1 MATGYHTLT
10 IDGTDV
16 FYREDGPADAPVVL
30 LLHGFPSSSRMY
42 RDLIPLLAGEYHVI
56 APDYPAF
63 GHSGVP
69 SRDAFS
75 YTFDG
80 LAAFTSGL
88 LRQARRRTF
97 RALRHGLRRAGRVPP
112 RTGRPSRLTALILQN
127 APLYPEAPEGWW
139 ATLGAYWHEDTP
151 ARRAAVRPYLSLEA
165 IRAQYLHGVADPTR
179 IDPDNWAI
187 DAALIAR
194 PGVDE
199 IMLDLLHDIKNNAA
213 VFTGMQRLLA
223 KQQPP
228 VLVATGAND
237 EIFPEPVVRRV
248 LDDLPAAEYHA
259 LPTGHFALEDHAA
272 GDRRPHPRLPA
283 PGPRV
288 TGVRHHQVTVGEHR
302 VHVAETGDPGGP
314 PFLFLHGWPES
325 WRAWDSVL
333 ALAGEQGR
341 ALAIDLPGVGESTE
355 PSDGTTGDL
364 ARIVQEVAV
373 ALGLRG

>member
-1 MATGYHTLT
+1 MATHYHTLN

-16 FYREDGPADAPVVL
+16 FYREDGPRDAPVVL

-42 RDLIPLLAGEYHVI
+42 RDLIPLLAGQYRVI

-80 LAAFTSGL
+80 LARVTRGL
-88 LRQARRRTF
+88 LDRLGVERF
-97 RALRHGLRRAGRVPP
+97 ALYAMDFGAPVGYRLVLED
-112 RTGRPSRLTALILQN
+112 PSRLTALILQN

-139 ATLGAYWHEDTP
+139 ATLGAYWREDTP
-151 ARRAAVRPYLSLEA
+151 ARREAVRPYLSLEA
-165 IRAQYLHGVADPTR
+165 VRDQYLHGVADPTR
-179 IDPDNWAI
+179 IDPDSWAL

-213 VFTGMQRLLA
+213 VFTGMQQFLA

-248 LDDLPAAEYHA
+248 LHDLPAAEYHA
-259 LPTGHFALEDHAA
+259 LPTGHFALEDHA
-272 GDRRPHPRLPA
+272 
-283 PGPRV
+283 
-288 TGVRHHQVTVGEHR
+288 
-302 VHVAETGDPGGP
+302 
-314 PFLFLHGWPES
+314 PEI
-325 WRAWDSVL
+325 A
-333 ALAGEQGR
+333 ALIRGFMPR
-341 ALAIDLPGVGESTE
+341 ALA
-355 PSDGTTGDL
+355 
-364 ARIVQEVAV
+364 
-373 ALGLRG
+373 

>member
-1 MATGYHTLT
+1 MATHYHSLT

-16 FYREDGPADAPVVL
+16 FYREDGPRDAPVIL

-69 SRDAFS
+69 ARDAFS

-80 LAAFTSGL
+80 LARVTGQL
-88 LRQARRRTF
+88 LRRLGVEHFALYAMDFGAPVGF
-97 RALRHGLRRAGRVPP
+97 RLVLDDPD
-112 RTGRPSRLTALILQN
+112 RLTALILQN

-139 ATLGAYWHEDTP
+139 ATLGAYWREDTP
-151 ARRAAVRPYLSLEA
+151 ARREAVRPYLSLEE
-165 IRAQYLHGVADPTR
+165 IKAQYLHGVADPTL
-179 IDPDNWAI
+179 IDPDNWVI

-213 VFTGMQRLLA
+213 VFTGMQQFLA

-248 LDDLPAAEYHA
+248 LHDLPAAEYHA
-259 LPTGHFALEDHAA
+259 LPSGHFALEDHAPQIA
-272 GDRRPHPRLPA
+272 ALIREFLP
-283 PGPRV
+283 
-288 TGVRHHQVTVGEHR
+288 
-302 VHVAETGDPGGP
+302 
-314 PFLFLHGWPES
+314 
-325 WRAWDSVL
+325 
-333 ALAGEQGR
+333 R
-341 ALAIDLPGVGESTE
+341 ALA
-355 PSDGTTGDL
+355 
-364 ARIVQEVAV
+364 
-373 ALGLRG
+373 

>member
-1 MATGYHTLT
+1 MATHYHTLN

-16 FYREDGPADAPVVL
+16 FYREDGPRDAPVVL

-42 RDLIPLLAGEYHVI
+42 RDLIPLLAGQYRVI

-80 LAAFTSGL
+80 LARVTRGL
-88 LRQARRRTF
+88 LDRLGVERF
-97 RALRHGLRRAGRVPP
+97 ALYAMDFGAPVGYRLVLED
-112 RTGRPSRLTALILQN
+112 PSRLTALILQN

-139 ATLGAYWHEDTP
+139 ATLGAYWREDTP
-151 ARRAAVRPYLSLEA
+151 ARREAVRPYLSLEA
-165 IRAQYLHGVADPTR
+165 IRDQYLHGVADPTR

-213 VFTGMQRLLA
+213 VFTGMQQFLA

-248 LDDLPAAEYHA
+248 LHDLPAAEYHA
-259 LPTGHFALEDHAA
+259 LPTGHFALEDHA
-272 GDRRPHPRLPA
+272 
-283 PGPRV
+283 
-288 TGVRHHQVTVGEHR
+288 
-302 VHVAETGDPGGP
+302 
-314 PFLFLHGWPES
+314 PEI
-325 WRAWDSVL
+325 A
-333 ALAGEQGR
+333 ALIRGFMPR
-341 ALAIDLPGVGESTE
+341 ALA
-355 PSDGTTGDL
+355 
-364 ARIVQEVAV
+364 
-373 ALGLRG
+373 

>member
-1 MATGYHTLT
+1 MATHYRTLT

-42 RDLIPLLAGEYHVI
+42 RDLIPLLAGQYHVI

-80 LAAFTSGL
+80 LARVTRGL
-88 LRQARRRTF
+88 LDRLGVERFALYAMDFGAPVGF
-97 RALRHGLRRAGRVPP
+97 RLVLED
-112 RTGRPSRLTALILQN
+112 PSRLTALILQN

-151 ARRAAVRPYLSLEA
+151 ARREAVRPYLSLAA

-179 IDPDNWAI
+179 IDPDSWAL

-213 VFTGMQRLLA
+213 VFTGMQQFLT

-259 LPTGHFALEDHAA
+259 LPTGHFALEDHAPEIA
-272 GDRRPHPRLPA
+272 ALIRDFLP
-283 PGPRV
+283 
-288 TGVRHHQVTVGEHR
+288 
-302 VHVAETGDPGGP
+302 
-314 PFLFLHGWPES
+314 
-325 WRAWDSVL
+325 
-333 ALAGEQGR
+333 R
-341 ALAIDLPGVGESTE
+341 ALA
-355 PSDGTTGDL
+355 
-364 ARIVQEVAV
+364 
-373 ALGLRG
+373 

>member
-1 MATGYHTLT
+1 MATHYHTLT

-16 FYREDGPADAPVVL
+16 FYREDGPRDAPVVL

-42 RDLIPLLAGEYHVI
+42 RDLIPLLAGQYHVI

-69 SRDAFS
+69 SADAFS

-80 LAAFTSGL
+80 LARVTSGL
-88 LRQARRRTF
+88 LSRLGVERF
-97 RALRHGLRRAGRVPP
+97 ALYAMDFGAPVGYRLVLDD
-112 RTGRPSRLTALILQN
+112 PSRLTALILQN

-139 ATLGAYWHEDTP
+139 ATLGAYWREDTP
-151 ARRAAVRPYLSLEA
+151 ARREAVRPYLSLEA

-179 IDPDNWAI
+179 IDPDNWAL

-213 VFTGMQRLLA
+213 VFTGMQQFLA

-259 LPTGHFALEDHAA
+259 LPTGHFALEDHAPEIA
-272 GDRRPHPRLPA
+272 ALIRGFLPR
-283 PGPRV
+283 
-288 TGVRHHQVTVGEHR
+288 
-302 VHVAETGDPGGP
+302 
-314 PFLFLHGWPES
+314 
-325 WRAWDSVL
+325 
-333 ALAGEQGR
+333 
-341 ALAIDLPGVGESTE
+341 
-355 PSDGTTGDL
+355 
-364 ARIVQEVAV
+364 AV
-373 ALGLRG
+373 A

>member
-1 MATGYHTLT
+1 MATHYHTLT

-16 FYREDGPADAPVVL
+16 FYREDGPRDAPVVL

-42 RDLIPLLAGEYHVI
+42 RDLIPLLAGQYRVI

-80 LAAFTSGL
+80 LARVTSGL
-88 LRQARRRTF
+88 LRRLGVERF
-97 RALRHGLRRAGRVPP
+97 ALYAMDFGAPVGYRLVLED
-112 RTGRPSRLTALILQN
+112 PSRLTALILQN
-127 APLYPEAPEGWW
+127 APLYPETPEGWW
-139 ATLGAYWHEDTP
+139 ATLGAYWREDTP
-151 ARRAAVRPYLSLEA
+151 ARREAVRPYLSLEA
-165 IRAQYLHGVADPTR
+165 IRDQYLHGVADPTR

-213 VFTGMQRLLA
+213 VFTGMQQFLA

-248 LDDLPAAEYHA
+248 RQDLPAAEYHA
-259 LPTGHFALEDHAA
+259 LPTGHFALEDHAPEIA
-272 GDRRPHPRLPA
+272 ALIRGFLP
-283 PGPRV
+283 
-288 TGVRHHQVTVGEHR
+288 
-302 VHVAETGDPGGP
+302 
-314 PFLFLHGWPES
+314 
-325 WRAWDSVL
+325 
-333 ALAGEQGR
+333 R
-341 ALAIDLPGVGESTE
+341 ALA
-355 PSDGTTGDL
+355 
-364 ARIVQEVAV
+364 
-373 ALGLRG
+373 

>member
-1 MATGYHTLT
+1 MTTHYRTLA

-42 RDLIPLLAGEYHVI
+42 RDLIPLLAGQYHVI

-80 LAAFTSGL
+80 LARVTRGL
-88 LRQARRRTF
+88 LDRLGVERFALYAMDFGAPVGF
-97 RALRHGLRRAGRVPP
+97 RLVLDDPG
-112 RTGRPSRLTALILQN
+112 RLTALILQN

-139 ATLGAYWHEDTP
+139 ATLGAYWREDTP
-151 ARRAAVRPYLSLEA
+151 ARREAVRLYLSLEA
-165 IRAQYLHGVADPTR
+165 IRAQYLYGVADPTR
-179 IDPDNWAI
+179 IDPDSWAL

-213 VFTGMQRLLA
+213 VFSGMQQFLA

-259 LPTGHFALEDHAA
+259 LPTGHFALEDHGPQIAA
-272 GDRRPHPRLPA
+272 LIRGFLP
-283 PGPRV
+283 
-288 TGVRHHQVTVGEHR
+288 
-302 VHVAETGDPGGP
+302 
-314 PFLFLHGWPES
+314 
-325 WRAWDSVL
+325 
-333 ALAGEQGR
+333 R
-341 ALAIDLPGVGESTE
+341 ALA
-355 PSDGTTGDL
+355 
-364 ARIVQEVAV
+364 
-373 ALGLRG
+373 

>member
-1 MATGYHTLT
+1 MATHYHTLN

-16 FYREDGPADAPVVL
+16 FYREDGPRDAPVVL

-42 RDLIPLLAGEYHVI
+42 RDLIPLLAGQYRVI

-80 LAAFTSGL
+80 LARVTRGL
-88 LRQARRRTF
+88 LGRLGVERF
-97 RALRHGLRRAGRVPP
+97 ALYAMDFGAPVGYRLVLED
-112 RTGRPSRLTALILQN
+112 PSRLTALILQN

-139 ATLGAYWHEDTP
+139 ATLGAYWREDTP
-151 ARRAAVRPYLSLEA
+151 ARREAVRPYLSLEA
-165 IRAQYLHGVADPTR
+165 IRDQYLHGVADPTR

-213 VFTGMQRLLA
+213 VFTGMQQFLA

-248 LDDLPAAEYHA
+248 LHDLPAAEYHA
-259 LPTGHFALEDHAA
+259 LPTGHFALEDHA
-272 GDRRPHPRLPA
+272 
-283 PGPRV
+283 
-288 TGVRHHQVTVGEHR
+288 
-302 VHVAETGDPGGP
+302 
-314 PFLFLHGWPES
+314 PEI
-325 WRAWDSVL
+325 A
-333 ALAGEQGR
+333 ALIRGFMPR
-341 ALAIDLPGVGESTE
+341 ALA
-355 PSDGTTGDL
+355 
-364 ARIVQEVAV
+364 
-373 ALGLRG
+373 

>member
-1 MATGYHTLT
+1 MATHYHTLN

-16 FYREDGPADAPVVL
+16 FYREDGPRDAPVVL

-42 RDLIPLLAGEYHVI
+42 RDLIPLLAGQYRVI

-80 LAAFTSGL
+80 LARVTRGL
-88 LRQARRRTF
+88 LDRLGVERF
-97 RALRHGLRRAGRVPP
+97 ALYAMDFGAPVGYRLVLED
-112 RTGRPSRLTALILQN
+112 PSRLTALILQN

-151 ARRAAVRPYLSLEA
+151 GRREAVRPYLSLEA
-165 IRAQYLHGVADPTR
+165 IRDQYLHGVADPTR
-179 IDPDNWAI
+179 IDPDNWAL

-213 VFTGMQRLLA
+213 VFTGMQQFLA

-248 LDDLPAAEYHA
+248 LDDLPAAEYHT
-259 LPTGHFALEDHAA
+259 LPTGHFALEDHASEIA
-272 GDRRPHPRLPA
+272 ALIRG
-283 PGPRV
+283 
-288 TGVRHHQVTVGEHR
+288 
-302 VHVAETGDPGGP
+302 
-314 PFLFLHGWPES
+314 FLS
-325 WRAWDSVL
+325 
-333 ALAGEQGR
+333 R
-341 ALAIDLPGVGESTE
+341 ALA
-355 PSDGTTGDL
+355 
-364 ARIVQEVAV
+364 
-373 ALGLRG
+373 

>member
-1 MATGYHTLT
+1 MATHYHTLT

-16 FYREDGPADAPVVL
+16 FYREDGPRDAPVVL

-42 RDLIPLLAGEYHVI
+42 RDLIPLLAGQYRVI

-80 LAAFTSGL
+80 LARVTSGL
-88 LRQARRRTF
+88 LRRLGVERF
-97 RALRHGLRRAGRVPP
+97 ALYAMDFGAPVGYRLVLED
-112 RTGRPSRLTALILQN
+112 PSRLTALILQN

-139 ATLGAYWHEDTP
+139 ATLGAYWREDTP
-151 ARRAAVRPYLSLEA
+151 ARREAVRPYLSLEA
-165 IRAQYLHGVADPTR
+165 IRDQYLHGVADPTR

-213 VFTGMQRLLA
+213 VFTGMQQFLA

-248 LDDLPAAEYHA
+248 RQDLPAAEYHA
-259 LPTGHFALEDHAA
+259 LPTGHFALEDHAPEIA
-272 GDRRPHPRLPA
+272 ALIRGFLP
-283 PGPRV
+283 
-288 TGVRHHQVTVGEHR
+288 
-302 VHVAETGDPGGP
+302 
-314 PFLFLHGWPES
+314 
-325 WRAWDSVL
+325 
-333 ALAGEQGR
+333 R
-341 ALAIDLPGVGESTE
+341 ALA
-355 PSDGTTGDL
+355 
-364 ARIVQEVAV
+364 
-373 ALGLRG
+373 

>member
-1 MATGYHTLT
+1 MATHYHTLT

-16 FYREDGPADAPVVL
+16 FYREDGPRDAPVVL

-80 LAAFTSGL
+80 LARVTGQL
-88 LRQARRRTF
+88 LRRLHVERF
-97 RALRHGLRRAGRVPP
+97 ALYAMDFGAPVGYRLVLDDPD
-112 RTGRPSRLTALILQN
+112 RLTALILQN

-139 ATLGAYWHEDTP
+139 ATLGAYWREDTP
-151 ARRAAVRPYLSLEA
+151 ARREAVRPYLSLA
-165 IRAQYLHGVADPTR
+165 DIKAQYLHGVADPTL
-179 IDPDNWAI
+179 IDPDNWVI
-187 DAALIAR
+187 DAGLIAR

-213 VFTGMQRLLA
+213 VFTGMQQFLA

-248 LDDLPAAEYHA
+248 LNDLPAAEYHA
-259 LPTGHFALEDHAA
+259 LPTGHFALEDHAPQIA
-272 GDRRPHPRLPA
+272 ALIREFLP
-283 PGPRV
+283 
-288 TGVRHHQVTVGEHR
+288 
-302 VHVAETGDPGGP
+302 
-314 PFLFLHGWPES
+314 
-325 WRAWDSVL
+325 
-333 ALAGEQGR
+333 R
-341 ALAIDLPGVGESTE
+341 ALA
-355 PSDGTTGDL
+355 
-364 ARIVQEVAV
+364 
-373 ALGLRG
+373 